1 MELVTLSLTLL
12 PEERASGEEGER
24 DGGCTPR
31 GDWEVMVGGRPT
43 WMPLWASEDLQGFAV
58 HGETVL

>member
-24 DGGCTPR
+24 DGGYTPQ
-31 GDWEVMVGGRPT
+31 GDWEVMVGGGSTQR
-43 WMPLWASEDLQGFAV
+43 PLWASEDLRGSTV
-58 HGETVL
+58 HGGTVL